1 MQSFIEIGIKMLPN
15 DFQVKLKTLD
25 FIAIMIKL
33 RRNLQKL
40 LLEKRLKL
48 KLEIKEK
55 SFLSN

>member
-25 FIAIMIKL
+25 FIVLMIKL

-40 LLEKRLKL
+40 LLEKRLEL